1 MADDASP
8 PEAGLD
14 ERALVERLLDVAL
27 YAPVGLVAVAHHELP
42 AWVSAGR
49 SRVEQRI
56 NLARFVG
63 KLAVQQG
70 QTELRKRVEA
80 RLAERSGAPA
90 ERPVSEVPPPVVA
103 PDHAPPE
110 RPAPE
115 PVADTASLP
124 SILPGE
130 LAIADY
136 DSLAAAQVVARL
148 PGLGES
154 ELGLV
159 EAYERAH
166 RRRRTVLGR
175 IAQLKDAG

>member
-1 MADDASP
+1 MSDDTPP
-8 PEAGLD
+8 PEADPD

-27 YAPVGLVAVAHHELP
+27 YAPVGLVAVAHRELP
-42 AWVSAGR
+42 SWVSAGR

-70 QTELRKRVEA
+70 QTELRKRVES
-80 RLAERSGAPA
+80 RLAERAAPA
-90 ERPVSEVPPPVVA
+90 PQVASVPPPVVERVPA
-103 PDHAPPE
+103 PAEEPPEAAAAAPPAVS
-110 RPAPE
+110 P
-115 PVADTASLP
+115 TQ
-124 SILPGE
+124 

-148 PGLGES
+148 PGLGEG
-154 ELGLV
+154 ELDLV
-159 EAYERAH
+159 EAYERSH

-175 IAQLKDAG
+175 IAQLRDAG